1 MAAVSGVHSAIFEKS
16 GREPA
21 GRGIRDGMVPAAS
34 TSSPARRTE
43 LEVIRGWHNIRS
55 EHHGCVATIGNFDGV
70 HLGHRALIGQLAA
83 LGRERAVPTTLV
95 TFEPQPLEFFAREN
109 APPRLTRL
117 REKLSA
123 LRALPIDRVALLR
136 FDARLCAMSPVEFVE
151 SCLVGGLG
159 VRVVVA
165 GDDFRFGHRGEGNF
179 DLLVRLGE
187 QHGFDVVRRE
197 TCRVRGG
204 RVSSSWIRD
213 ALANDELRIACELL
227 GRSYTVTGRVAYGD
241 QRGRTI
247 GFPTLNVPIRRYR
260 SALRGVYAV
269 KVAGL
274 EEHELDAVANLGTR
288 PTVDGSATV
297 LEAHV
302 FDWSGDAYGRCVD
315 VSFTAKI
322 RDERKFDTFD
332 ALKTQIAHDSARA
345 CAILGRSK

>member
-1 MAAVSGVHSAIFEKS
+1 M
-16 GREPA
+16 
-21 GRGIRDGMVPAAS
+21 
-34 TSSPARRTE
+34 
-43 LEVIRGWHNIRS
+43 EVIRGWHNMRP

-95 TFEPQPLEFFAREN
+95 TFEPQPLEFFAGEN
-109 APPRLTRL
+109 APARLTRL

-151 SCLVGGLG
+151 TFLVGGLG

-187 QHGFDVVRRE
+187 RRGFDVVKRE

-213 ALANDELRIACELL
+213 ALANDELEIASELL
-227 GRSYTVTGRVAYGD
+227 GRPYAVTGRVARGD

-247 GFPTLNVPIRRYR
+247 GFPTLNIPVRRYR

-269 KVAGL
+269 RVGGLAGRA
-274 EEHELDAVANLGTR
+274 LDAVANLGTR
-288 PTVDGSATV
+288 PTVDGRIVV
-297 LEAHV
+297 LEVHV

-315 VSFTAKI
+315 VSFVAKI

-332 ALKTQIAHDSARA
+332 ALKTRIAHDSASAR
-345 CAILGRSK
+345 AILERSG